1 MTNLIQI
8 KEKLAH
14 QLLSTRE
21 QLSLKG
27 KGMGNMFKK
36 EGKNCPPPVDQGK
49 KDIDEKFF

>member
-27 KGMGNMFKK
+27 KGMGNMMTM

-49 KDIDEKFF
+49 LEINERFY